1 MRILESILDKIKA
14 NNRKSNQIS
23 SDSENKMAM
32 LGFGN
37 NDRSDGEIFET
48 LKMIW
53 ADNGDCISRLYAGTN
68 SNITAVT
75 KTGR

>member
-1 MRILESILDKIKA
+1 M
-14 NNRKSNQIS
+14 S

-37 NDRSDGEIFET
+37 DRSDGEIFET
-48 LKMIW
+48 LKMTW

-68 SNITAVT
+68 SNITSVT
-75 KTGR
+75 KTGK